1 MSEAADASVSPS
13 DSVLAQLY
21 PTMALPSR
29 PEAQAAIDPALRA
42 LYPSMVPVEVRLPV
56 TAPSATADVPDA
68 ALVAM
73 YPSMFDEPAG
83 AGPVAPGADPAAT
96 PPSAAASPPAP
107 EIQAAMGEYAV
118 KFPEG
123 WQPNPEELTSA
134 RDLFR
139 SLELNP
145 RQGGALLAHYVRL
158 QERHAAADSDRID
171 QWERQIAADAELG
184 GNRLSLTTANARAAV
199 ERFGDTKLK
208 EVLEQTGLGSHPELV
223 RFVVRIAGALEAAK
237 SDAAYWKDLARRR

>member
-1 MSEAADASVSPS
+1 MH
-13 DSVLAQLY
+13 Q
-21 PTMALPSR
+21 ALIR
-29 PEAQAAIDPALRA
+29 PP
-42 LYPSMVPVEVRLPV
+42 P
-56 TAPSATADVPDA
+56 
-68 ALVAM
+68 
-73 YPSMFDEPAG
+73 
-83 AGPVAPGADPAAT
+83 

-208 EVLEQTGLGSHPELV
+208 ESLSRRAWAATRSLSASSSGSP
-223 RFVVRIAGALEAAK
+223 AP
-237 SDAAYWKDLARRR
+237 SRRRSRMRRTGKT